1 MATKKTYIN
10 ADEELII
17 QGQLTIEGNVVQENT
32 TTNVTQLGGST
43 FEVNSD
49 GTDEVVTIA
58 LNSNNVYGNI
68 SFDRDNGYIEFSK
81 PINLGANKLTAD
93 VIGDV
98 YASNGTTKILEN
110 GTGSNAT
117 FTGVA
122 SKATILETARNF
134 SISGDASASAVSFN
148 GSGAVVLATTLA
160 TVNSGV
166 GSFGSAT
173 AVPSLTVNAKGL
185 VTAASST
192 TISIPSSQVNDFNSA
207 VGARV
212 DAELS
217 GSTGITYSSGAIS
230 ITNTSVGAGSYGD
243 AATVPNFTVNAQGQ
257 LTAAGETAV
266 SITASAVT
274 NFSEAVDDRVN
285 ALITAGTGISK
296 SYNDGGNTYTLTI
309 TDSGV
314 SAGSFGSATAVPNYT
329 VNAQGQLTTATNT
342 TIAIPSSQI
351 TDFNSAVGSR
361 VDAELSGGTG
371 ITYSAGAIAIDS
383 TVVTK
388 AGTQTINGD
397 KTFTG
402 TVDLTGATIPGT
414 VTFSGNIVAT
424 NIDTVTQTDSIITD
438 NNIYLNQGGSDRDA
452 KIQVEHSTANTYIK
466 WDEGTDRW
474 QFSNNGST
482 DNNMLLLT
490 DFSSGSGI
498 DYNSSTGQFTADS
511 TEIRGLFSAGTGIA
525 LSGSGQISTNDSAIV
540 HDSLSGFVANEHIDH
555 TTVSVTAGT
564 GLTGGGTIASTRTLN
579 VIGGDG
585 ITANANDIE
594 VDSTV
599 IRTTGNQSLA
609 GTKTFTGKV
618 ILPSTDVTDAG
629 AIFTDAN
636 EAWVYVNGLKKQIT
650 PTASVGTVEDVGASG
665 VDMYAG
671 SRVVGSVT
679 YQGIKSIDGGT
690 YTNVTESA
698 NVVTID
704 GDLTAIRGGFSAGGD
719 LAYNSGTGQFSFTQ
733 RTNSQ
738 VRNLVSGTGLIGYN
752 SSTGVI
758 STTADNYASWTFNTD
773 SGTPETVTSGDTV
786 TFTAG
791 TGIDVTHTGD
801 TITISTDA
809 SADISSVTA
818 GTGLTGGGS
827 SGGVTLNVIGGYG
840 ITANANDI
848 ELANADV
855 RGLFSAGG
863 DLAYNST
870 TGVFSF
876 TNDAGD
882 ITQVNITAGTGL
894 SGSVNT
900 TSGAHS
906 QTLSVSGLTI
916 SEFAGGT
923 IQTSGESFAN
933 NNTSLMTSA
942 AIEDKIL
949 SYGYTTDVGDITAV
963 VPGTLLDGG
972 GASGSVTLNV
982 DLTELPDMTAAVV
995 GTQDELVILDNGV
1008 QSRKLV
1014 SEITLSDFN
1023 NDAGF
1028 TTNVGDIT
1036 GVTAGTY
1043 LTGGGSSGAI
1053 TINADATTTNTAGK
1067 LVARDGSGNFA
1078 AGTITATA
1086 TQAQYADLAENYV
1099 ADADLEPGTVVVF
1112 GGNNEVTESSELQ
1125 DTTVAG
1131 VISTDPAHLM
1141 NSECTGEHVVAVALR
1156 GRIPVKVIGVVQKG
1170 DVLIT
1175 SDVPG
1180 HAMTSPSPH
1189 TVSASQMIGKAITGK
1204 TDSGNG
1210 VIEAL
1215 V

>member
-68 SFDRDNGYIEFSK
+68 SFDRDNGYIGFSK
-81 PINLGANKLTAD
+81 PINLGANKITAD

-110 GTGSNAT
+110 GSGSNAT

-134 SISGDASASAVSFN
+134 SISGDVSASTVSFN

-166 GSFGSAT
+166 GSFGGAT

-192 TISIPSSQVNDFNSA
+192 TISIPSSQINNFNSA

-230 ITNTSVGAGSYGD
+230 ITNTAVSTGSYGD

-266 SITASAVT
+266 SITSSAVT

-361 VDAELSGGTG
+361 VDAELTGGTG
-371 ITYSAGAIAIDS
+371 ITYSAGTIAIDS

-482 DNNMLLLT
+482 DKNMLLLT
-490 DFSSGSGI
+490 DFSAGSGI

-511 TEIRGLFSAGTGIA
+511 TEIRGLFSAGTGIS
-525 LSGSGQISTNDSAIV
+525 LSGSGQFSTNDSAIV
-540 HDSLSGFVANEHIDH
+540 HDNLSGFVANEHIDH

-585 ITANANDIE
+585 ITANANDIA

-609 GTKTFTGKV
+609 GTKTFTGKL

-665 VDMYAG
+665 IDMFAG
-671 SRVVGSVT
+671 SRTVGSVI
-679 YQGIKSIDGGT
+679 YQGVKSIDGGV

-698 NVVTID
+698 NVVTVD
-704 GDLTAIRGGFSAGGD
+704 GDLSAIRGGFSAGGD

-733 RTNSQ
+733 RTNAQ

-791 TGIDVTHTGD
+791 TGIDVTHSGD

-848 ELANADV
+848 QVANADV

-863 DLAYNST
+863 DLSYNST

-882 ITQVNITAGTGL
+882 ISQVNITAGTGL
-894 SGSVNT
+894 TGSVNT
-900 TSGAHS
+900 TTGSHT
-906 QTLSVSGLTI
+906 QTLNVSGLTI

-933 NNTSLMTSA
+933 NDTSLMTSA
-942 AIEDKIL
+942 SIEDKIL

-972 GASGSVTLNV
+972 GSSGSVTLNV

-1008 QSRKLV
+1008 QSRKRV

-1067 LVARDGSGNFA
+1067 LVARDGSGNFS

-1112 GGNNEVTESSELQ
+1112 GGNNEVTQSSEPQ

-1156 GRIPVKVIGVVQKG
+1156 GRIPVKVIGVVQRG

-1180 HAMTSPSPH
+1180 HAMSSPSPH
-1189 TVSASQMIGKAITGK
+1189 TVSAPQMIGKAITGK

>member
-81 PINLGANKLTAD
+81 AVNLGANKLTAD

-296 SYNDGGNTYTLTI
+296 SYNDSGNTYTLTI

-650 PTASVGTVEDVGASG
+650 PTASVGTVEDVGTSG
-665 VDMYAG
+665 VDMFAG

-733 RTNSQ
+733 RTNAQ

-1125 DTTVAG
+1125 DTKVAG

>member
-81 PINLGANKLTAD
+81 AVNLGANKLTAD

-296 SYNDGGNTYTLTI
+296 SYNDSGNTYTLTI

-650 PTASVGTVEDVGASG
+650 PTASVGTVEDVGTSG
-665 VDMYAG
+665 VDMFAG

-791 TGIDVTHTGD
+791 TGIDVTHSGD
-801 TITISTDA
+801 TITISTDTD
-809 SADISSVTA
+809 ADISSVTA

-1125 DTTVAG
+1125 DTKVAG

-1156 GRIPVKVIGVVQKG
+1156 GRIPIKVIGVVQKG

>member
-81 PINLGANKLTAD
+81 AVNLGANKLTAD

-296 SYNDGGNTYTLTI
+296 SYNDGANTYTLTI

-650 PTASVGTVEDVGASG
+650 PTASVGTVEDVGTSG
-665 VDMYAG
+665 VDMFAG

-1125 DTTVAG
+1125 DTKVAG

-1156 GRIPVKVIGVVQKG
+1156 GRIPIKVIGVVQKG

>member
-81 PINLGANKLTAD
+81 AVNLGANKLTAD

-296 SYNDGGNTYTLTI
+296 SYNDGANTYTLTI

-650 PTASVGTVEDVGASG
+650 PTASVGTVEDVGTSG
-665 VDMYAG
+665 VDMFAG

-882 ITQVNITAGTGL
+882 ISQVNITAGTGL
-894 SGSVNT
+894 TGSVNT

-1125 DTTVAG
+1125 DTKVAG

-1156 GRIPVKVIGVVQKG
+1156 GRIPIKVIGVVQKG

>member
-68 SFDRDNGYIEFSK
+68 SFDRDNGYIGFSK
-81 PINLGANKLTAD
+81 PINLGANKITAD

-110 GTGSNAT
+110 GSGSNAT

-134 SISGDASASAVSFN
+134 SISGDVSASTVSFN

-166 GSFGSAT
+166 GSFGGAT

-192 TISIPSSQVNDFNSA
+192 TISIPSSQINNFNSA

-230 ITNTSVGAGSYGD
+230 ITNTAVSAGSYGD

-266 SITASAVT
+266 SITSSAVT

-361 VDAELSGGTG
+361 VDAELTGGTG
-371 ITYSAGAIAIDS
+371 ITYSAGTIAIDS

-482 DNNMLLLT
+482 DKNMLLLT
-490 DFSSGSGI
+490 DFSAGSGI

-511 TEIRGLFSAGTGIA
+511 TEIRGLFSAGTGIS
-525 LSGSGQISTNDSAIV
+525 LSGSGQFSTNDSAIV
-540 HDSLSGFVANEHIDH
+540 HDNLSGFVANEHIDH

-585 ITANANDIE
+585 ITANANDIA

-609 GTKTFTGKV
+609 GTKTFTGKL

-665 VDMYAG
+665 IDMFAG
-671 SRVVGSVT
+671 SRTVGSVI
-679 YQGIKSIDGGT
+679 YQGVKSIDGGV

-698 NVVTID
+698 NVVTVD
-704 GDLTAIRGGFSAGGD
+704 GDLSAIRGGFSAGGD

-733 RTNSQ
+733 RTNAQ

-791 TGIDVTHTGD
+791 TGIDVTHSGD

-848 ELANADV
+848 QVANADV

-863 DLAYNST
+863 DLSYNST

-882 ITQVNITAGTGL
+882 ISQVNITAGTGL
-894 SGSVNT
+894 TGSVNT
-900 TSGAHS
+900 TTGAHT
-906 QTLSVSGLTI
+906 QTLNVSGLTI

-933 NNTSLMTSA
+933 NDTSLMTSA
-942 AIEDKIL
+942 SIEDKIL

-972 GASGSVTLNV
+972 GSSGSVTLNV

-1008 QSRKLV
+1008 QSRKRV

-1067 LVARDGSGNFA
+1067 LVARDGSGNFS

-1112 GGNNEVTESSELQ
+1112 GGNNEVTQSSEPQ

-1156 GRIPVKVIGVVQKG
+1156 GRIPVKVIGVVQRG

-1180 HAMTSPSPH
+1180 HAMSSPSPH
-1189 TVSASQMIGKAITGK
+1189 TVSAPQMIGKAITGK

>member
-68 SFDRDNGYIEFSK
+68 SFDRDSGYIEFSK
-81 PINLGANKLTAD
+81 AVNLGANKLTAD

-296 SYNDGGNTYTLTI
+296 SYNDSGNTYTLTI

-650 PTASVGTVEDVGASG
+650 PTASVGTVEDVGTSG
-665 VDMYAG
+665 VDMFAG

-1112 GGNNEVTESSELQ
+1112 GGNNEVTESSESQ
-1125 DTTVAG
+1125 DTKVAG

>member
-81 PINLGANKLTAD
+81 AVNLGANKLTAD

-650 PTASVGTVEDVGASG
+650 PTASVGTVEDVGTSG
-665 VDMYAG
+665 VDMFAG

-733 RTNSQ
+733 RTNAQ

-1125 DTTVAG
+1125 DTKVAG

>member
-68 SFDRDNGYIEFSK
+68 SFDRDSGYIEFSK
-81 PINLGANKLTAD
+81 AVNLGANKLTAD

-296 SYNDGGNTYTLTI
+296 SYNDSGNTYTLTI

-650 PTASVGTVEDVGASG
+650 PTASVGTVEDVGTSG
-665 VDMYAG
+665 VDMFAG

-1125 DTTVAG
+1125 DTKVAG

-1156 GRIPVKVIGVVQKG
+1156 GRIPIKVIGVVQKG

>member
-81 PINLGANKLTAD
+81 AVNLGANKLTAD

-296 SYNDGGNTYTLTI
+296 SYNDSGNTYTLTI

-511 TEIRGLFSAGTGIA
+511 TEIRGLFSAGTGIS

-629 AIFTDAN
+629 AIFTDAD

-650 PTASVGTVEDVGASG
+650 PTASVGTVEDVGTSG
-665 VDMYAG
+665 VDMFAG

-1112 GGNNEVTESSELQ
+1112 GGNNEVTESSESQ
-1125 DTTVAG
+1125 DTKVAG

>member
-68 SFDRDNGYIEFSK
+68 SFDRDSGYIEFSK
-81 PINLGANKLTAD
+81 AVNLGANKLTAD

-122 SKATILETARNF
+122 SKATILETAQNF

-296 SYNDGGNTYTLTI
+296 SYNDGSNTYTLTI

-650 PTASVGTVEDVGASG
+650 PTASVGTVEDVGTSG

-671 SRVVGSVT
+671 SRTVGSVI

-882 ITQVNITAGTGL
+882 ISQVNITAGTGL
-894 SGSVNT
+894 TGSVNT

-933 NNTSLMTSA
+933 NDTSLMTSA

-982 DLTELPDMTAAVV
+982 DLTELPDMTAAVD

-1067 LVARDGSGNFA
+1067 LVARDASGNFA

-1125 DTTVAG
+1125 DTKVAG

>member
-68 SFDRDNGYIEFSK
+68 SFDRDSGYIEFSK
-81 PINLGANKLTAD
+81 AVNLGANKLTAD

-296 SYNDGGNTYTLTI
+296 SYNDSGNTYTLTI

-511 TEIRGLFSAGTGIA
+511 TEIRGLFSAGTGIS

-650 PTASVGTVEDVGASG
+650 PTASVGTVEDVGTSG
-665 VDMYAG
+665 VDMFAG

-933 NNTSLMTSA
+933 NDTSLMTSA

-982 DLTELPDMTAAVV
+982 DLTELPDMTAAVD

-1125 DTTVAG
+1125 DTKVAG

>member
-81 PINLGANKLTAD
+81 AVNLGANKLTAD

-296 SYNDGGNTYTLTI
+296 SYNDGSNTYTLTI

-371 ITYSAGAIAIDS
+371 ITYNAGAIAIDS

-540 HDSLSGFVANEHIDH
+540 HDDLSGFDANEHIDH

-650 PTASVGTVEDVGASG
+650 PTASVGTVEDVGTSG
-665 VDMYAG
+665 VDMFAG

-1125 DTTVAG
+1125 DTKVAG

>member
-68 SFDRDNGYIEFSK
+68 SFDRDSGYIEFSK
-81 PINLGANKLTAD
+81 AVNLGANKLTAD

-296 SYNDGGNTYTLTI
+296 SYNDSGNTYTLTI

-650 PTASVGTVEDVGASG
+650 PTASVGTVEDVGTSG
-665 VDMYAG
+665 VDMFAG

-882 ITQVNITAGTGL
+882 ISQVNITAGTGL
-894 SGSVNT
+894 TGSVNT

-933 NNTSLMTSA
+933 NDTSLMTSA

-982 DLTELPDMTAAVV
+982 DLTELPDMTAAVD

-1125 DTTVAG
+1125 DTKVAG

-1156 GRIPVKVIGVVQKG
+1156 GRIPIKVIGVVQKG

>member
-81 PINLGANKLTAD
+81 AVNLGANKLTAD

-296 SYNDGGNTYTLTI
+296 SYNDSGNTYTLTI

-511 TEIRGLFSAGTGIA
+511 TEIRGLFSAGTGIS

-650 PTASVGTVEDVGASG
+650 PTASVGTVEDVGTSG
-665 VDMYAG
+665 VDMFAG

-1125 DTTVAG
+1125 DTKVAG

-1156 GRIPVKVIGVVQKG
+1156 GRIPIKVIGVVQKG

>member
-68 SFDRDNGYIEFSK
+68 SFDRDSGYIEFSK
-81 PINLGANKLTAD
+81 AVNLGANKLTAD

-296 SYNDGGNTYTLTI
+296 SYNDSGNTYTLTI

-650 PTASVGTVEDVGASG
+650 PTASVGTVEDVGTSG
-665 VDMYAG
+665 VDMFAG

-982 DLTELPDMTAAVV
+982 DLTELPDMTAAVD

-1125 DTTVAG
+1125 DTKVAG

-1156 GRIPVKVIGVVQKG
+1156 GRIPIKVIGVVQKG

>member
-68 SFDRDNGYIEFSK
+68 SFDRDSGYIEFSK
-81 PINLGANKLTAD
+81 AVNLGANKLTAD

-296 SYNDGGNTYTLTI
+296 SYNDSGNTYTLTI

-511 TEIRGLFSAGTGIA
+511 TEIRGLFSAGTG
-525 LSGSGQISTNDSAIV
+525 L
-540 HDSLSGFVANEHIDH
+540 
-555 TTVSVTAGT
+555 
-564 GLTGGGTIASTRTLN
+564 
-579 VIGGDG
+579 
-585 ITANANDIE
+585 
-594 VDSTV
+594 
-599 IRTTGNQSLA
+599 
-609 GTKTFTGKV
+609 
-618 ILPSTDVTDAG
+618 
-629 AIFTDAN
+629 
-636 EAWVYVNGLKKQIT
+636 
-650 PTASVGTVEDVGASG
+650 
-665 VDMYAG
+665 
-671 SRVVGSVT
+671 
-679 YQGIKSIDGGT
+679 
-690 YTNVTESA
+690 
-698 NVVTID
+698 
-704 GDLTAIRGGFSAGGD
+704 
-719 LAYNSGTGQFSFTQ
+719 
-733 RTNSQ
+733 
-738 VRNLVSGTGLIGYN
+738 
-752 SSTGVI
+752 
-758 STTADNYASWTFNTD
+758 
-773 SGTPETVTSGDTV
+773 
-786 TFTAG
+786 
-791 TGIDVTHTGD
+791 
-801 TITISTDA
+801 
-809 SADISSVTA
+809 
-818 GTGLTGGGS
+818 
-827 SGGVTLNVIGGYG
+827 
-840 ITANANDI
+840 
-848 ELANADV
+848 
-855 RGLFSAGG
+855 
-863 DLAYNST
+863 
-870 TGVFSF
+870 
-876 TNDAGD
+876 
-882 ITQVNITAGTGL
+882 
-894 SGSVNT
+894 
-900 TSGAHS
+900 
-906 QTLSVSGLTI
+906 
-916 SEFAGGT
+916 
-923 IQTSGESFAN
+923 
-933 NNTSLMTSA
+933 
-942 AIEDKIL
+942 
-949 SYGYTTDVGDITAV
+949 
-963 VPGTLLDGG
+963 
-972 GASGSVTLNV
+972 
-982 DLTELPDMTAAVV
+982 
-995 GTQDELVILDNGV
+995 
-1008 QSRKLV
+1008 
-1014 SEITLSDFN
+1014 
-1023 NDAGF
+1023 
-1028 TTNVGDIT
+1028 
-1036 GVTAGTY
+1036 
-1043 LTGGGSSGAI
+1043 
-1053 TINADATTTNTAGK
+1053 
-1067 LVARDGSGNFA
+1067 
-1078 AGTITATA
+1078 
-1086 TQAQYADLAENYV
+1086 
-1099 ADADLEPGTVVVF
+1099 
-1112 GGNNEVTESSELQ
+1112 
-1125 DTTVAG
+1125 
-1131 VISTDPAHLM
+1131 
-1141 NSECTGEHVVAVALR
+1141 
-1156 GRIPVKVIGVVQKG
+1156 
-1170 DVLIT
+1170 
-1175 SDVPG
+1175 
-1180 HAMTSPSPH
+1180 
-1189 TVSASQMIGKAITGK
+1189 
-1204 TDSGNG
+1204 
-1210 VIEAL
+1210 
-1215 V
+1215 

>member
-81 PINLGANKLTAD
+81 AVNLGANKLTAD

-134 SISGDASASAVSFN
+134 SISGDASASAVSFD

-296 SYNDGGNTYTLTI
+296 SYNDSGNTYTLTI

-650 PTASVGTVEDVGASG
+650 PTASVGTVEDVGTSG
-665 VDMYAG
+665 VDMFAG

-1112 GGNNEVTESSELQ
+1112 GGNNEVTESSESQ
-1125 DTTVAG
+1125 DTKVAG